1 MEKKMSKKKR
11 NGIIIGSI
19 AGVLVIVMLVLMFA
33 MPDSGVSVNLVEV
46 KPREMSQHF
55 TTTGEIISDGD
66 TQYTMYS
73 GTLVKTVNVKEGD
86 TVKKGD
92 VLATFDTS
100 AINSEI
106 AEKQETYSKALES
119 YNSVVNGKVTAEQQ
133 VKNLTSQIS
142 SLEKQSESL
151 KNELTSMSASLPEI
165 PNVDVDAMIKK
176 LSEMSPE
183 ELQAALTQIL
193 NSIPDVNTGAD
204 KVSDFSDKISKLI
217 TCETQLLQLKV
228 QNELFK
234 AQSGLSF
241 DEIVKMAVDTAKADL
256 DKSVAK
262 KEVISKGW
270 VAESDGLVTK
280 VNVKA
285 GETFGTEQSDGFD
298 MSSLLSM
305 LTSGDMEMD
314 MNSILSMLGNAGSGQ
329 TGIVVAD
336 TSKYVATFTAGKYD
350 ILKLSV
356 GQKATVT
363 TMGGT
368 FDGEIIYISPT
379 ATTGSSGSFDLSS
392 ITSGLTGSSSA
403 GCLVKVS
410 IESPDKSVIEGFDV
424 DIDIEIGETKNQIAI
439 PVEALIPDSKASSV
453 YVYNSETGTVSVR
466 EITFGTTD
474 DTYYQIES
482 GLQEGE
488 FVVKNPPT
496 TLTDG
501 AKVKVEKN
509 S

>member
-1 MEKKMSKKKR
+1 MSKKKR
-11 NGIIIGSI
+11 NGIIIGSV
-19 AGVLVIVMLVLMFA
+19 AGALVVVLLILMFVV
-33 MPDSGVSVNLVEV
+33 PDSGITVNLVEV
-46 KPREMSQHF
+46 KPRAMSQHF
-55 TTTGEIISDGD
+55 NTTGEIVSDGD

-100 AINSEI
+100 AIDKEI
-106 AEKQETYSKALES
+106 AEKQESYSKALES

-133 VKNLTSQIS
+133 VKNLSSQIA
-142 SLEKQSESL
+142 SLEKEAESL
-151 KNELTSMSASLPEI
+151 KKELTSISSTLPEI
-165 PNVDVDAMIKK
+165 PNVDIDEIIGK

-193 NSIPDVNTGAD
+193 NSIPDVSTGAD

-217 TCETQLLQLKV
+217 TCETELLQLKV

-234 AQSGLSF
+234 TQSNLSF

-256 DKSVAK
+256 DKSIAK
-262 KEVISKGW
+262 KEVIAKGW

-280 VNVKA
+280 VSVKA
-285 GETFGTEQSDGFD
+285 GETFGSEQSSGFD

-305 LTSGDMEMD
+305 LTSGDTDMD
-314 MNSILSMLGNAGSGQ
+314 MSSILSMLGNTGSGQ
-329 TGIVVAD
+329 TGMVVAD

-350 ILKLSV
+350 ILKLEV
-356 GQKATVT
+356 GQKATIT

-379 ATTGSSGSFDLSS
+379 ANSGSSGSFDLSS
-392 ITSGLTGSSSA
+392 LTGGLTGSSSA
-403 GCLVKVS
+403 GCQVKVS
-410 IESPDKSVIEGFDV
+410 IENPDESVIEGFDV
-424 DIDIEIGETKNQIAI
+424 DIDVEIGETKEQIAI

-453 YVYNSETGTVSVR
+453 YVYNSETETVSVR

-482 GLQEGE
+482 GLEEGE

>member
-1 MEKKMSKKKR
+1 MSKKKR

-19 AGVLVIVMLVLMFA
+19 AGVLAVVLLILMFVV
-33 MPDSGVSVNLVEV
+33 PDSGVAVNLVEV
-46 KPREMSQHF
+46 KPRAMSQHF
-55 TTTGEIISDGD
+55 NTTGEIISDGD
-66 TQYTMYS
+66 TNYTMYS
-73 GTLVKTVNVKEGD
+73 GTMVKTVNVKEGD

-100 AINSEI
+100 SIDAEI
-106 AEKQETYSKALES
+106 AEKQEAYSKAKES
-119 YNSVVNGKVTAEQQ
+119 YDAVVNGKVTAEQQ
-133 VKNLTSQIS
+133 VKNLTSKIS
-142 SLEKQSESL
+142 ALEKESAQL
-151 KNELTSMSASLPEI
+151 QKELSAMGGTLPEI
-165 PNVDVDAMIKK
+165 PDINIDEIIKK

-183 ELQAALTQIL
+183 ELQKVLTQIL
-193 NSIPDVNTGAD
+193 ESLPTINDGAE
-204 KVSDFSDKISKLI
+204 KVSEFSDKLSKLI
-217 TCETQLLQLKV
+217 NCETQLLQLKV

-234 AQSGLSF
+234 TQSNLSF
-241 DEIVKMAVDTAKADL
+241 DEIVKIAVDTAKADL
-256 DKSVAK
+256 DKSIAK
-262 KEVISKGW
+262 KEVIAKGW
-270 VAESDGLVTK
+270 VAKSDGLVTK
-280 VNVKA
+280 VSVTA
-285 GETFGTEQSDGFD
+285 GEMFGSEQSGGFD
-298 MSSLLSM
+298 MTSLLSM
-305 LTSGDMEMD
+305 LTSGDMQMD
-314 MNSILSMLGNAGSGQ
+314 MNSILSMLGSTGAGL
-329 TGIVVAD
+329 TGMVVAD

-350 ILKLSV
+350 ILKLHV

-379 ATTGSSGSFDLSS
+379 ATSGSSGSFDLSS

-403 GCLVKVS
+403 GCQVKVS
-410 IESPDKSVIEGFDV
+410 IENPDESVIEGFDV
-424 DIDIEIGETKNQIAI
+424 DVDIEIGETKEQIAI

-482 GLQEGE
+482 GLEEGE
-488 FVVKNPPT
+488 FVVKNPPS

-501 AKVKVEKN
+501 AKVKIEKN

>member
-1 MEKKMSKKKR
+1 MSKKKR
-11 NGIIIGSI
+11 NGIIIGSV
-19 AGVLVIVMLVLMFA
+19 AGVLVVVLLILMFVV
-33 MPDSGVSVNLVEV
+33 PDSGITVNLVEV
-46 KPREMSQHF
+46 KPRAMSQHF
-55 TTTGEIISDGD
+55 TTTGEIVSDGD

-100 AINSEI
+100 AIDKEI
-106 AEKQETYSKALES
+106 AEKQESYSKALES

-133 VKNLTSQIS
+133 VKNLTSQIAT
-142 SLEKQSESL
+142 LEKEAETL
-151 KNELTSMSASLPEI
+151 KKELTSMSGTLPEV
-165 PNVDVDAMIKK
+165 PNVDIDEIIAK

-193 NSIPDVNTGAD
+193 NSIPDISTGAD

-217 TCETQLLQLKV
+217 TCETELLQLKV

-234 AQSGLSF
+234 TQSSLSF

-262 KEVISKGW
+262 KEVIAKGW

-280 VNVKA
+280 VSVKA
-285 GETFGTEQSDGFD
+285 GETFGTEQSSGFD

-305 LTSGDMEMD
+305 LTSGDTQMD
-314 MNSILSMLGNAGSGQ
+314 MSSILSMLGNTGAGQ
-329 TGIVVAD
+329 TGMVVAD
-336 TSKYVATFTAGKYD
+336 TSKYVATFIAGKYD
-350 ILKLSV
+350 ILKLEV

-379 ATTGSSGSFDLSS
+379 ATSGSSSGSFDLSS

-403 GCLVKVS
+403 GCQVKVS
-410 IESPDKSVIEGFDV
+410 IENPDESVIEGFDV
-424 DIDIEIGETKNQIAI
+424 DIDVEIGETKEQIAI

-453 YVYNSETGTVSVR
+453 YVYNSETETVSVR

>member
-1 MEKKMSKKKR
+1 MSKKKR
-11 NGIIIGSI
+11 NGIIIGSV
-19 AGVLVIVMLVLMFA
+19 AGALVLVLIILTLV
-33 MPDSGVSVNLVEV
+33 MPDSGIAVNLVEV
-46 KPREMSQHF
+46 KPRAMSQHF
-55 TTTGEIISDGD
+55 STTGEIVSDGD

-73 GTLVKTVNVKEGD
+73 GTMVKTVNVKEGD

-100 AINSEI
+100 AIDKEI
-106 AEKQETYSKALES
+106 AEKQKAYSKAQES
-119 YNSVVNGKVTAEQQ
+119 YNAAVNGKVTAEQQ
-133 VKNLTSQIS
+133 VKNLTSQIAA
-142 SLEKQSESL
+142 LEKESAQLQKELSEMGG
-151 KNELTSMSASLPEI
+151 KLPEI
-165 PNVDVDAMIKK
+165 PNVDVEEILKK
-176 LSEMSPE
+176 ISEMTPE
-183 ELQAALTQIL
+183 ELQAVLTKIL
-193 NSIPDVNTGAD
+193 ESLPSIGDGAEN
-204 KVSDFSDKISKLI
+204 VSQFSDKISRLI
-217 TCETQLLQLKV
+217 NCQTQLLQLKV

-234 AQSGLSF
+234 TQSNLSF

-262 KEVISKGW
+262 KQVIAKGW
-270 VAESDGLVTK
+270 IAESDGLVTK

-285 GETFGTEQSDGFD
+285 GETFGTQQSSSFD

-305 LTSGDMEMD
+305 LTSGDMQMD
-314 MNSILSMLGNAGSGQ
+314 MNSILSMLGSTGAGQ
-329 TGIVVAD
+329 TGMVVAD
-336 TSKYVATFTAGKYD
+336 TSKYVVTFTAGKYD
-350 ILKLSV
+350 ILKLEV
-356 GQKATVT
+356 GQKATIT

-379 ATTGSSGSFDLSS
+379 ATSGSSGSLDLSS

-403 GCLVKVS
+403 GCQVKVS
-410 IESPDKSVIEGFDV
+410 IENPDESVIEGFDV
-424 DIDIEIGETKNQIAI
+424 DVDVEIGDTKEQIAI
-439 PVEALIPDSKASSV
+439 PVEALIPDAKASSV
-453 YVYNSETGTVSVR
+453 YVYNSETETVSVR

-474 DTYYQIES
+474 DAYYQIES

-496 TLTDG
+496 ALTDG